1 MNFLLTLYTAQ
12 MEKITLAQ
20 TAQFFYLR
28 VKLEIAKE
36 TDLPPIHL
44 EAVTFKSILLQAL
57 DSLHGKIGAALNVDI
72 LKFDAKSMEA
82 IVRVRERGLVKLWSA
97 MTLFSYYQDR
107 QCAITVIQVSPHL
120 LSLAAD
126 SRQWKIEDGLTTK

>member
-1 MNFLLTLYTAQ
+1 MERVTLT
-12 MEKITLAQ
+12 Q

-28 VKLEIAKE
+28 VKLEISKE
-36 TDLPPIHL
+36 KDLPPVQLDALI
-44 EAVTFKSILLQAL
+44 FKSLLLQAL
-57 DSLHGKIGAALNVDI
+57 DSLHGKIGAALNVDV
-72 LKFDAKSMEA
+72 LKFDSKSMEA
-82 IVRVRERGLVKLWSA
+82 IVRVRERGLVKLWSS

-126 SRQWKIEDGLTTK
+126 SRQWKLEDGLVVK